1 MEVQN
6 LGAVPVF
13 NCLVYISTDGD
24 AGVRARVGNLADLEA
39 TAPSEREA
47 LAKIVTAFKQR
58 VAQLTQEE
66 TPIPWINPP
75 LPVQPN
81 EQQRYVP
88 VHL

>member
-1 MEVQN
+1 MKVEP
-6 LGAVPVF
+6 LGQIPVF
-13 NCLVYISTDGD
+13 NCLVYVSKDGD

-58 VAQLTQEE
+58 VAQLTQDE
-66 TPIPWINPP
+66 TPIPWIDPP

-81 EQQRYVP
+81 EQQRFVP